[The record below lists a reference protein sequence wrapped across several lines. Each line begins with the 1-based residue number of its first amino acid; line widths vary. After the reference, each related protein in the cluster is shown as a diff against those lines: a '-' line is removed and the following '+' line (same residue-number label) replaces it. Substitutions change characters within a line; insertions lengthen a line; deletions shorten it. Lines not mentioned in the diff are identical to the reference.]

1 MPLTIEQCKSL
12 LEEIKKEMER
22 RKSDTNL
29 DYWRNDPHTYVQY
42 KPKNCGDDW
51 DTGKFHYEFLIRTN
65 FIKVCFHCEDKVDPF
80 ERKQFGSL
88 IKKDNLLE
96 PISKEWQG
104 KPYCSVN
111 YGDVNYDYGNLEKTA
126 KDAVQKMIE
135 FEKKYG
141 DKILEYI
148 KESKNPS
155 KVETVPSVNKENKMS
170 ESENPYVKLLR
181 NNHNIILHGAPG
193 TGKTYLAKEIA
204 KAMGCSDD
212 EIGFVQ
218 FHQSYDY
225 TDFVEGLRPKNQDNG
240 QIAFER
246 KDGVFKAFCKK
257 ALEGVIVESGDDFA
271 LRRAYDALIEK
282 IENEEISS
290 FTQKTGTELYIN
302 SISPKKNIVVQSEEE
317 SKKENGGTHRVS
329 FKRLKKLLE
338 KYNTL
343 ETFNNMT
350 NIVDSITNVI
360 GGCNASAYWAV
371 ATYLLKEMKKYPLVA
386 TKEDYVF
393 IIDEIN
399 RGEMSKIF
407 GELFFSIDPGYRGKD
422 GKIQTQYQNLV
433 SESDAFADGFYVPKN
448 VYIIGTMNDIDRSV
462 ESMDFAMRRR
472 FAFKEVK
479 ASDRVDML
487 NELGEK
493 KDEALK
499 RMNALNASIEKIP
512 SLSRAYH
519 IGPAYFLKL
528 ENYEG
533 DFEQLWSN
541 HIEGLLKEYLRG
553 MENIEEK
560 IEGLKRAYDI
570 GIATESSE
578 SQE

>member
-1 MPLTIEQCKSL
+1 MSLTTEQCKSL
-12 LEEIKKEMER
+12 LEKIKKEMER
-22 RKSDTNL
+22 RKSETNL

-51 DTGKFHYEFLIRTN
+51 GTGKFHYEFLIRTN

-80 ERKQFGSL
+80 EREQFGSL
-88 IKKDNLLE
+88 IKKDNLLK
-96 PISKEWQG
+96 PISGPWQG
-104 KPYCSVN
+104 IPYCSVD
-111 YGDVNYDYGNLEKTA
+111 YGVVNYDYGNLEKTA

-141 DKILEYI
+141 DKILGFI

-155 KVETVPSVNKENKMS
+155 KVETVPSVNKENKMP

-204 KAMGCSDD
+204 EAMGCSDD

-257 ALEGVIVESGDDFA
+257 ALESLNAG
-271 LRRAYDALIEK
+271 
-282 IENEEISS
+282 IEN
-290 FTQKTGTELYIN
+290 
-302 SISPKKNIVVQSEEE
+302 KK
-317 SKKENGGTHRVS
+317 
-329 FKRLKKLLE
+329 
-338 KYNTL
+338 
-343 ETFNNMT
+343 
-350 NIVDSITNVI
+350 
-360 GGCNASAYWAV
+360 
-371 ATYLLKEMKKYPLVA
+371 
-386 TKEDYVF
+386 DYVF

-422 GKIQTQYQNLV
+422 GKIQTQYQNLI

-487 NELGEK
+487 NKLGEK
-493 KDEALK
+493 KDEAIT

-528 ENYEG
+528 NNYKDNG
-533 DFEQLWSN
+533 DFEQLWAN
-541 HIEGLLKEYLRG
+541 HIEGLLREYLRG
-553 MENIEEK
+553 MENIDEK
-560 IEGLKRAYDI
+560 IEGLKRAYDT

>member
-1 MPLTIEQCKSL
+1 MFNIDDLYNKIEALLKTEKS
-12 LEEIKKEMER
+12 IQFKKR
-22 RKSDTNL
+22 SALNGKFLQYIPSNTN
-29 DYWRNDPHTYVQY
+29 R
-42 KPKNCGDDW
+42 DDW
-51 DTGKFHYEFLIRTN
+51 NDNRCHYEFWERTK
-65 FIKVCFHCEDKVDPF
+65 FIKIEFHSETDFPKYR
-80 ERKQFGSL
+80 ELRHL
-88 IKKDNLLE
+88 INNN
-96 PISKEWQG
+96 SKF
-104 KPYCSVN
+104 
-111 YGDVNYDYGNLEKTA
+111 DNLEKKIYQSYNIFEVTYTTINKINNLDEMA
-126 KDAVQKMIE
+126 KDAANKMLSFVKEYGPEFQKLIDQAKGVQPQEPKTEISTT
-135 FEKKYG
+135 
-141 DKILEYI
+141 
-148 KESKNPS
+148 KESSPMTDKF
-155 KVETVPSVNKENKMS
+155 VESCKD
-170 ESENPYVKLLR
+170 LLEK
-181 NNHNIILHGAPG
+181 NHNVILHGAPG

-204 KAMGCSDD
+204 EAMGCSDD

-257 ALEGVIVESGDDFA
+257 ALESLNAG
-271 LRRAYDALIEK
+271 
-282 IENEEISS
+282 IEN
-290 FTQKTGTELYIN
+290 
-302 SISPKKNIVVQSEEE
+302 KK
-317 SKKENGGTHRVS
+317 
-329 FKRLKKLLE
+329 
-338 KYNTL
+338 
-343 ETFNNMT
+343 
-350 NIVDSITNVI
+350 
-360 GGCNASAYWAV
+360 
-371 ATYLLKEMKKYPLVA
+371 
-386 TKEDYVF
+386 DYVF

-422 GKIQTQYQNLV
+422 GKIQTQYQNLI

-487 NELGEK
+487 NKLGEK
-493 KDEALK
+493 KDEAIT

-528 ENYEG
+528 NNYKDNG
-533 DFEQLWSN
+533 DFEQLWAN
-541 HIEGLLKEYLRG
+541 HIEGLLREYLRG
-553 MENIEEK
+553 MENIDEK
-560 IEGLKRAYDI
+560 IEGLKRAYDT